1 LDADAGSMCAGSI
14 NDWQAADI
22 AYRARLYRYT
32 IARLPAL
39 RCRRTN
45 DRHPFNSARQL
56 FFSIAMPASNDRGN
70 PSPHQLEAAARAA
83 MEQRAERAFT
93 DTEWA
98 TMRARFQEFVGILRD
113 WDRTTTASQQGNV
126 EELCQR
132 EF

>member
-1 LDADAGSMCAGSI
+1 MTGRRRILHIGQDSIDTPSRDCQHFDAGEPTTVT
-14 NDWQAADI
+14 
-22 AYRARLYRYT
+22 RLTARG
-32 IARLPAL
+32 
-39 RCRRTN
+39 
-45 DRHPFNSARQL
+45 QL